1 MSSNLGGIREIMWC
15 SFNMKKE
22 NLKNADKESFLS
34 QIENT
39 FQEQSLRL
47 FSMNIEHEI
56 TLEGDVIE
64 VNFNKPEKYK
74 LELDSSEMKVDIYE
88 ILEKSSVYIDDE
100 IDSSKLKLEVDS
112 KQDPNI
118 YIYGHELFDDT
129 EYKFLKGTEQL
140 DIYLESE
147 SSGSVT
153 RKLCYIKSAEA
164 KFIFDLTDEEDISS
178 VYSELKDYLAE

>member
-15 SFNMKKE
+15 SFNIKKA
-22 NLKNADKESFLS
+22 NLKNTDKESFLS

-64 VNFNKPEKYK
+64 VNFNKPEKHK
-74 LELDSSEMKVDIYE
+74 LELDSSEMKVDVYE

-100 IDSSKLKLEVDS
+100 IDSNELKLKIDS

-118 YIYGHELFDDT
+118 YIYGHEVFDDT
-129 EYKFLKGTEQL
+129 EYKFSKGTEKL

-147 SSGSVT
+147 SSGSIS
-153 RKLCYIKSAEA
+153 RKLCYVKSTDN
-164 KFIFDLTDEEDISS
+164 KFIFDMTDEEDIDN
-178 VYSELKDYLAE
+178 VFSELMNYITE

>member
-15 SFNMKKE
+15 SFNIKKT
-22 NLKNADKESFLS
+22 NLKNTDKESFLS

-64 VNFNKPEKYK
+64 VNFNNHEKYK

-88 ILEKSSVYIDDE
+88 ILENSSVYIDDE

-112 KQDPNI
+112 NQDPNI

-129 EYKFLKGTEQL
+129 EYKFL
-140 DIYLESE
+140 
-147 SSGSVT
+147 
-153 RKLCYIKSAEA
+153 
-164 KFIFDLTDEEDISS
+164 
-178 VYSELKDYLAE
+178 

>member
-22 NLKNADKESFLS
+22 NLKNTDKESFLS

-64 VNFNKPEKYK
+64 VNFNKPEKHK
-74 LELDSSEMKVDIYE
+74 LELDSSEMKVDVYE

-100 IDSSKLKLEVDS
+100 IDSNELKLKIDS

-118 YIYGHELFDDT
+118 YIYGHEVFDDT
-129 EYKFLKGTEQL
+129 EYEFSKGTEKL

-147 SSGSVT
+147 SSGSIS
-153 RKLCYIKSAEA
+153 RKLCYVKSTDN
-164 KFIFDLTDEEDISS
+164 KFIFDMTDEEDIDN
-178 VYSELKDYLAE
+178 VFSELMNYITE

>member
-22 NLKNADKESFLS
+22 NLKNTDKESFLS

-64 VNFNKPEKYK
+64 VNFNKPEKHK
-74 LELDSSEMKVDIYE
+74 LELDSSEMKVDVYE

-100 IDSSKLKLEVDS
+100 IDSNELKLKIDS

-118 YIYGHELFDDT
+118 YIYGHEVFDDT
-129 EYKFLKGTEQL
+129 EYEFSKGTEKL
-140 DIYLESE
+140 DIYLER
-147 SSGSVT
+147 V
-153 RKLCYIKSAEA
+153 KW
-164 KFIFDLTDEEDISS
+164 FN
-178 VYSELKDYLAE
+178 